1 MTSHHV
7 DVLASSI
14 NLDLFSCGHCLV
26 WSNDLLHTRSIIS
39 RLEGHNYST
48 TLCIPALRRQAHGLV
63 SFVTFYH
70 KGYSVSRSTK
80 IIHWYLPE
88 AISELLVYDLS

>member
-1 MTSHHV
+1 MSSHHV
-7 DVLASSI
+7 DILASSI
-14 NLDLFSCGHCLV
+14 NLDLFSCCHCLV
-26 WSNDLLHTRSIIS
+26 WSNYLLHTRPIIS

-48 TLCIPALRRQAHGLV
+48 TLCNPALRRSQAHGLV

-80 IIHWYLPE
+80 IIHWYLAE
-88 AISELLVYDLS
+88 E